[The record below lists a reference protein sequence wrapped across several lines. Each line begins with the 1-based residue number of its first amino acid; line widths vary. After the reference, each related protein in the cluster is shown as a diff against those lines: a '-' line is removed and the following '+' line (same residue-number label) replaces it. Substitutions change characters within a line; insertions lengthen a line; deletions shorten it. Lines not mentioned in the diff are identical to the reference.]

1 MSDLDPKAK
10 ASGSTPTV
18 DGDAASATFWK
29 KVIAF
34 AINVKQGLDSL
45 RGLNDPQDAA
55 VTWRSLAQLGLVTTN
70 GSGKKVWKGGVI
82 RHGNVTIGL
91 PSGQADSTTPP
102 IPLNFAASAA
112 IATSILSWTEPDYSN
127 HSYTEVWR
135 NTSNSLT
142 GATMIGTSTSS
153 VYADNVGVTSG
164 VRYYWIRHIS
174 TAGIIGPYQSSSGTA
189 NTTAQIAA
197 ADITPLCITNA
208 LISNT
213 AAIDS
218 AKIASLAA
226 DKITAGTITSQTITL
241 GNNSSSIIKSSN
253 YSAGS
258 AGWQIR
264 GDGEA
269 EFQNVTVRGTLNA
282 GDISSG
288 SLALIRLGMN
298 GAFLN
303 YVRQS
308 SYTTSFNVEDATT
321 ETRTLSYGLGADQ
334 VFNSD
339 VGISIASST
348 NTITVSSA
356 IYSINVLVSLSV
368 TLYNSSATAR
378 KRGSIKITYS
388 YNGGADQDLPGS
400 ESFFLIEVGSSA
412 NPITMH
418 SLMGRLTLYPNDT
431 CLFKVAVTNST
442 PATDG
447 LITVTDALAMTTC
460 VPYKT

>member
-55 VTWRSLAQLGLVTTN
+55 VTWRALAQLGLVTTN

-102 IPLNFAASAA
+102 IPLDFAASAA

-218 AKIASLAA
+218 AKIASLTA

-264 GDGEA
+264 GDGVA

-282 GDISSG
+282 SDISGGALNRLYSNYQRAFFSGYSG
-288 SLALIRLGMN
+288 SVYSGSGPA
-298 GAFLN
+298 
-303 YVRQS
+303 
-308 SYTTSFNVEDATT
+308 VEDGSTT
-321 ETRTLSYGLGADQ
+321 IW
-334 VFNSD
+334 N
-339 VGISIASST
+339 
-348 NTITVSSA
+348 IT
-356 IYSINVLVSLSV
+356 
-368 TLYNSSATAR
+368 
-378 KRGSIKITYS
+378 
-388 YNGGADQDLPGS
+388 
-400 ESFFLIEVGSSA
+400 GSSA
-412 NPITMH
+412 SDPDLDIDYTSGEFTNNTGRTLTISFRGKLKVQNKSGSVTKSFIAYVGYSTSTESH
-418 SLMGRLTLYPNDT
+418 STVHDTEYVQAVLPVGYATYGIHTHWIFNEQLSIANGVSYKFYLTIINES
-431 CLFKVAVTNST
+431 VAGDSNIELNNF
-442 PATDG
+442 G
-447 LITVTDALAMTTC
+447 I
-460 VPYKT
+460 YFFYE

>member
-91 PSGQADSTTPP
+91 PSGQSDSTTPP
-102 IPLNFAASAA
+102 IPLDFAASAA

-269 EFQNVTVRGTLNA
+269 EFQNVTVRGTINA
-282 GDISSG
+282 SDITTGSLSVARITSGDISDNFNGELGSTPISVSASG
-288 SLALIRLGMN
+288 SYSNTINTFTPTSGMQSAKPNSFCFIDLVLSNASTSAWATVEIGLSLLSNTGTGATIKSFCYTSVSKYYRIPPAYSSGNVALLHLPFSEYVLGSQITTVDTN
-298 GAFLN
+298 WVGGFYYYLSISSISGAFSIE
-303 YVRQS
+303 R
-308 SYTTSFNVEDATT
+308 ATT
-321 ETRTLSYGLGADQ
+321 YS
-334 VFNSD
+334 VF
-339 VGISIASST
+339 V
-348 NTITVSSA
+348 
-356 IYSINVLVSLSV
+356 
-368 TLYNSSATAR
+368 
-378 KRGSIKITYS
+378 KR
-388 YNGGADQDLPGS
+388 
-400 ESFFLIEVGSSA
+400 
-412 NPITMH
+412 
-418 SLMGRLTLYPNDT
+418 
-431 CLFKVAVTNST
+431 
-442 PATDG
+442 
-447 LITVTDALAMTTC
+447 
-460 VPYKT
+460 

>member
-55 VTWRSLAQLGLVTTN
+55 VTWRALAQLGLVTTN

-142 GATMIGTSTSS
+142 GATMIGTSNGIT
-153 VYADNVGVTSG
+153 YADNVGVTSG

-218 AKIASLAA
+218 AKIASLTA

-264 GDGEA
+264 GDGVA

-282 GDISSG
+282 GDI
-288 SLALIRLGMN
+288 L
-298 GAFLN
+298 
-303 YVRQS
+303 V
-308 SYTTSFNVEDATT
+308 
-321 ETRTLSYGLGADQ
+321 GLGGIGAQMDYAS
-334 VFNSD
+334 NSPNAITKGTYD
-339 VGISIASST
+339 T
-348 NTITVSSA
+348 N
-356 IYSINVLVSLSV
+356 L
-368 TLYNSSATAR
+368 
-378 KRGSIKITYS
+378 GS
-388 YNGGADQDLPGS
+388 NG
-400 ESFFLIEVGSSA
+400 F
-412 NPITMH
+412 T
-418 SLMGRLTLYPNDT
+418 
-431 CLFKVAVTNST
+431 VTNST
-442 PATDG
+442 GSPQKYVFIVACELRGSKTTNTRYYIQTRVDGSDMVTRTVEIPLGNTNCQPYHSFTAMYASTISAGSTMSISANVDVNDGGATFGDG
-447 LITVTDALAMTTC
+447 FVGKAEIVLIRFAV
-460 VPYKT
+460 

>member
-1 MSDLDPKAK
+1 MSELDPKAK

-18 DGDAASATFWK
+18 DGDSASATFWK

-55 VTWRSLAQLGLVTTN
+55 VTWRALAQLGLVTTN

-91 PSGQADSTTPP
+91 PSGQSDSTTPP

-218 AKIASLAA
+218 AKIASLTA
-226 DKITAGTITSQTITL
+226 DKITAGTITSQAITL

-264 GDGEA
+264 GDGVA
-269 EFQNVTVRGTLNA
+269 EFQNVTVRGTINASDITGGTLNVDRI
-282 GDISSG
+282 GDTALDTIKLATSAITTYNNATKASQAVSAATETNILGTGVSVSVTTGDNSGKILLIANARATLSSG
-288 SLALIRLGMN
+288 APSNHTVRIRVGSTGGTSLTANTG
-298 GAFLN
+298 
-303 YVRQS
+303 
-308 SYTTSFNVEDATT
+308 TT
-321 ETRTLSYGLGADQ
+321 EANGHY
-334 VFNSD
+334 
-339 VGISIASST
+339 AS
-348 NTITVSSA
+348 
-356 IYSINVLVSLSV
+356 
-368 TLYNSSATAR
+368 
-378 KRGSIKITYS
+378 
-388 YNGGADQDLPGS
+388 
-400 ESFFLIEVGSSA
+400 
-412 NPITMH
+412 M
-418 SLMGRLTLYPNDT
+418 T
-431 CLFKVAVTNST
+431 CLTIHSPAAAGTYTYYCMGQSDAAST
-442 PATDG
+442 YELVE
-447 LITVTDALAMTTC
+447 LIAL
-460 VPYKT
+460 VLKR